1 MAHHPLLS
9 ILDPAINEY
18 IHTNFDIDLLD
29 GGCHFTEGPVWNGE
43 GFYLF
48 SDIPENVVYKLVPG
62 SKKEVYISPSGCTHN
77 NREDLHEQIGSNGL
91 AYDVGGHL
99 LLCQHGNHAVAQ
111 DNGEMVVPFL
121 TGYAGRPFNSPN
133 DIVASRQGKI
143 FFSDPPYGLK
153 GQVLNPEK
161 YQPLA
166 GVYCWYDAE
175 VLLLTDRYQYPNG
188 VCLSPDHKT
197 LYTSSSKPFENVI
210 LEFDTESLQLRRELC
225 RENSDGIKCDRHGN
239 LYLAAKEG
247 IVILNREGERLGVI
261 TLDTIPANLC
271 WGGDQGNDLF
281 VTARQNIYLIRNLQK
296 H

>member
-1 MAHHPLLS
+1 MAHHPSLH
-9 ILDPAINEY
+9 IVNPDIKNY
-18 IHTNFDIDLLD
+18 VHTDFVIELLD
-29 GGCHFTEGPVWNGE
+29 GGSNFTEGPVWNAE

-62 SKKEVYISPSGCTHN
+62 GAKEVYLSPSGCTHN

-91 AYDVGGHL
+91 AYEVGGHL

-111 DNGEMVVPFL
+111 FNGRELAPFL
-121 TGYAGRPFNSPN
+121 TGYADRPFNSPN

-153 GQVLNPEK
+153 GQVLHPGK
-161 YQPLA
+161 FQPVA
-166 GVYCWYDAE
+166 GLYCWDDAE

-188 VCLSPDHKT
+188 VCLSPDHRI
-197 LYTSSSKPFENVI
+197 LYTCSSKPFENVI
-210 LEFDTESLQLRRELC
+210 LEFDTDTLQLRRELC

-247 IVILNREGERLGVI
+247 VVILDREGARLAVI
-261 TLDTIPANLC
+261 SLDAIPANLC
-271 WGGDQGNDLF
+271 WGGSDGTDLF
-281 VTARQNIYLIRNLQK
+281 ITARQNVYLVRNLQQP
-296 H
+296 